1 MRRIRC
7 FFLGILLIC
16 LLAVPA
22 QAATGITNMDAF
34 STVASNGRCQVTLTG
49 TLHLD
54 SATGDLTFPVPRE
67 ARAVRLNGSRVRT
80 SKTDNAR
87 LINLSYLTGKFTGDV
102 AITVSY
108 ELKDVVV
115 QTEFGPQVEIPLL
128 SGFSHPIS
136 SFGFT
141 ITLPGQIESKPAFSS
156 GYQQSNI
163 EKDLDW
169 QVEGP
174 TVTGTSKYNLKDHE
188 TLVFSVPVPTTMFP
202 RTVLASP
209 SLMVGYIAMGV
220 CGGLAALYWLFTMAG
235 LPPLFPKQTTP
246 PAGYCAGELSSILT
260 LRGADLTMMVFSWAQ
275 LGYILIQTD
284 RGKRVILQKR
294 MEMGNERSSFER
306 RCFQQLFKRGDTV
319 DTSSRQYATL
329 CQKILES
336 DSNVQPL
343 IRRRSGKPK
352 VIRIIMT
359 IFTMF
364 AGFSFGITM
373 SNGPVLQ
380 WLLAFFFAGLGLLS
394 GWFITNWAYSLLSPD
409 RRDIRTSLI
418 LCGLWLLVALI
429 AGQFNTG
436 LTMVVALLASGLL
449 MTFSGHRSEEGK
461 LALGQVL
468 GLCRY
473 LLTISKSELKQIN
486 ETNPE
491 FFHNIAPYALALG
504 LDKLLAKRFGR
515 TLMSESSYL
524 TSGMRSLTAPEWSRI
539 MRKTAISMQERARN
553 ASTEQFQKILLS
565 IIKH

>member
-1 MRRIRC
+1 MRRISC
-7 FFLGILLIC
+7 FVLCIMLIC
-16 LLAVPA
+16 LLALPA

-34 STVASNGRCQVTLTG
+34 STVSSNGRCQVTLTG

-54 SATGDLTFPVPRE
+54 STSGDLTFPVPLD

-80 SKTDNAR
+80 TKTDSAR
-87 LINLSYLTGKFTGDV
+87 LINLSYLAGKFTGDV

-115 QTEFGPQVEIPLL
+115 QTELGPQVEIPLL
-128 SGFSHPIS
+128 SGFGYPIS

-220 CGGLAALYWLFTMAG
+220 CGALAVLYWLFTMAG
-235 LPPLFPKQTTP
+235 LPPRFPKQTTP

-284 RGKRVILQKR
+284 RGKRVFLQKR

-319 DTSSRQYATL
+319 DTTSRQYAAL
-329 CQKILES
+329 CQKIQAS

-352 VIRIIMT
+352 VLRIIMAV
-359 IFTMF
+359 FAMF
-364 AGFSFGITM
+364 AGFSLGVTM

-380 WLLAFFFAGLGLLS
+380 WLLGFFFAGLGLLS
-394 GWFITNWAYSLLSPD
+394 GWYISTWAYSLLAPD
-409 RRDIRTSLI
+409 RRDIHTSLI
-418 LCGLWLLVALI
+418 LCGVWLLVALI
-429 AGQFNTG
+429 AGQFNIG
-436 LTMVVALLASGLL
+436 LIMTISLLLSGL
-449 MTFSGHRSEEGK
+449 MMAFSGHRSEEGK
-461 LALGQVL
+461 QALGQVL
-468 GLCRY
+468 GLFRY
-473 LLTISKSELKQIN
+473 LLTISKSELQQIN
-486 ETNPE
+486 QTNPE

-504 LDKLLAKRFGR
+504 LDKLLANRFGR

-539 MRKTAISMQERARN
+539 MRKTAISMQARSRN
-553 ASTEQFQKILLS
+553 ASTERLQKIVLS
-565 IIKH
+565 FFNH